1 MEIAEGPGGF
11 GMALL
16 VVAHGTAQGMHSV
29 THRIY
34 VYLSKLSGFVPGGG
48 GEGGRRGGALSGLLR

>member
-1 MEIAEGPGGF
+1 
-11 GMALL
+11 MALL

-34 VYLSKLSGFVPGGG
+34 VYLSKLSGFVPGGDSLSK
-48 GEGGRRGGALSGLLR
+48 GESCFPSPQMQCLWDGQL

>member
-1 MEIAEGPGGF
+1 MEIAEGPAGF

-48 GEGGRRGGALSGLLR
+48 VGCP